1 WKRWIA
7 IASGFARDGVDLRHG
22 QAEQAVFDGL
32 PRGEQ
37 YGCLVNARLR
47 LNLEDAARG
56 LHIFRDVVIAW
67 PARAKGHRHSLLRGR
82 KLKTGM
88 LQHGPGAEP
97 NAIFAGLLRGEA
109 FRECAVG
116 PAWRTE

>member
-22 QAEQAVFDGL
+22 QAEQAVFDSL

-37 YGCLVNARLR
+37 YGCFVDAGLR

-56 LHIFRDVVIAW
+56 LHIFRDVVIAG
-67 PARAKGHRHSLLRGR
+67 PARAEGHRHGLLRRG
-82 KLKTGM
+82 KLEPGM
-88 LQHGPGAEP
+88 LQHGPGVES
-97 NAIFAGLLRGEA
+97 NAILAG
-109 FRECAVG
+109 
-116 PAWRTE
+116 